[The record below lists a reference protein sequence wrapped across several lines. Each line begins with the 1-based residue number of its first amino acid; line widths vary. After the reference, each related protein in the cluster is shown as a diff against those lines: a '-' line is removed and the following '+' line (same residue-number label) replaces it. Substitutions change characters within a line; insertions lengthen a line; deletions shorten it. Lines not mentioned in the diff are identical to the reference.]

1 MGIKLEQVGYCYQK
15 NSPFEKRALTD
26 VNVTFET
33 GSYTAVIGH
42 TGSGKSTLVQH
53 LNALLLPTE
62 GKITL
67 FDREMIAG
75 VKQKKLRDIRRRVG
89 IVFQFP
95 EAQLFE
101 ETVLKDIIF
110 GPLNFGATK
119 EEAEKRAREVIQE
132 VGLSEAILER
142 SPFELSGGQ
151 KRRVAIAGVLAMDP
165 EVLVLDEPTAGLDPH
180 GRNEI
185 MEMFY
190 DLHVQKNLTTIL
202 VTHSMEDAARYAEK
216 IVLMKDGTVNQIGE
230 PRAIFAESEKLL
242 NLGLLVPEVVR
253 FQRNFERKFNVKL
266 SKICLNMDELL
277 REILPFL
284 GKDASGL

>member
-242 NLGLLVPEVVR
+242 DLGLLVPEVVR